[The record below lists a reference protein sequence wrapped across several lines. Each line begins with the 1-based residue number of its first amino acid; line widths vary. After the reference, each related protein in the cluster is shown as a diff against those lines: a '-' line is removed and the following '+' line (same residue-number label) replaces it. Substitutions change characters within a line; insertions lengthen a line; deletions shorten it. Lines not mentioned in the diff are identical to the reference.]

1 MGILQEQKGI
11 GMEQFN
17 RFSVSIDRKLRTLNV
32 EEAFLAYLGL
42 KKLDTFE
49 KIVYP
54 ADLAQ
59 LQATVEQMERDRQ
72 EFTCFRVEDKNKNYR
87 WVSAHL
93 EFAATDAAEDAI
105 CIHMYDI
112 RNMEED
118 ISESSYDQMTG
129 VLNKQTIIRKA
140 HQLAAKRPYEKF
152 ILCVMD
158 IDNFKSVNDV
168 YGHMRGDEVIIDV
181 AHIIREK
188 VGKAGSVGRIGGDEF
203 MILLEHA
210 EDEQSAR
217 AYLKAIRLA
226 VEALYTENG
235 DGVHV
240 TVTIGA
246 VLFPDH
252 AHTYEELFM
261 VADKM
266 LYIGKMKGRNRY
278 IIYTPELHGN
288 MLSDDKVAN
297 SSYRK
302 TIRNKTKFMMELFD
316 QALHRRKISLPEV
329 MNEVVCHYNLDA
341 MYFFFDESDTSVC
354 GRTHESGIE
363 ELTEPGEMSMSALH
377 AENIGR
383 LFNENG
389 IAILDFREMKRDLC
403 SGIYDYIEGM
413 GIRYMIIYRME
424 REKNPGHIVYIN
436 RRDNSRKFADSDV
449 TDLTYISK
457 ILEVIS
463 EKGIVPN

>member
-1 MGILQEQKGI
+1 MRESREKGI
-11 GMEQFN
+11 RMEQFN
-17 RFSVSIDRKLRTLNV
+17 RFSVSVDKNLRILAG
-32 EEAFLAYLGL
+32 EDQFFAYLGL
-42 KKLDTFE
+42 KKLNTFE

-54 ADLAQ
+54 GDLDQ
-59 LQATVEQMERDRQ
+59 LRTTVEQLEPDRQ
-72 EFTCFRVEDKNKNYR
+72 EFTCFRIQDKNKNYR

-93 EFAATDAAEDAI
+93 EFGDTDVSKAAI
-105 CIHMYDI
+105 CIQMYDI

-129 VLNKQTIIRKA
+129 VLNKQAIIRKA
-140 HQLAAKRPYEKF
+140 HHLAAKRPYEKF

-181 AHIIREK
+181 AHIIREQ

-217 AYLKAIRLA
+217 SYLKAIRLA
-226 VEALYTENG
+226 GEALYAENG

-252 AHTYEELFM
+252 AHTYEELFL

-302 TIRNKTKFMMELFD
+302 TIRNKTKFMMELFEK
-316 QALHRRKISLPEV
+316 ALHHEAIILQDV

-354 GRTHESGIE
+354 GRIHENGIE
-363 ELTEPGEMSMSALH
+363 DLTADSEMSMSALH

-383 LFNENG
+383 LFNEHK
-389 IAILDFREMKRDLC
+389 IAILEFREMKRDLC
-403 SGIYDYIEGM
+403 SGIYDYIEGK
-413 GIRYMIIYRME
+413 GIRYMIIYRMDRE
-424 REKNPGHIVYIN
+424 RNPGHIVYVN

-463 EKGIVPN
+463 ENGVARN